1 MGFCPRN
8 SLIQLLLTLQS
19 FIWVNFPS
27 PAFNVPGT
35 NNHIMIGKRFLFVF
49 NEYIVVLSC
58 FKIVLNVFFFLSLED
73 IGESH
78 RERNTF
84 L

>member
-1 MGFCPRN
+1 
-8 SLIQLLLTLQS
+8 
-19 FIWVNFPS
+19 
-27 PAFNVPGT
+27 
-35 NNHIMIGKRFLFVF
+35 MIGKRFLFVF